1 MKNYQRVYIY
11 IYIWLSRDRV
21 QGGTAL
27 QLLKVPTPSSSRRR
41 DGEQLLRQVVH
52 FGAGPLIL
60 TDVSQDLH
68 LGNSPDF

>member
-1 MKNYQRVYIY
+1 MFNSYEKLPEGIY
-11 IYIWLSRDRV
+11 GLAG
-21 QGGTAL
+21 GGTAL
-27 QLLKVPTPSSSRRR
+27 QLLKVPTSSSSRRR